1 MLNADTSVPNV
12 YGSLGT
18 FGDILQRV
26 LAAAASQ
33 AYGAAGPAIHHSV
46 YNTVAGEY
54 PESLDD
60 VDAII
65 ITASAASTY
74 DEQRWIQK
82 LEAFVVML
90 YTQHPRIKMFG
101 SCFGHHLIC
110 QALLKDHGL
119 RVEKHPRGWEIGIS
133 EVVFSDDFRETFAR
147 SCGTKED
154 GRSFSTRSIGRLPTP
169 DEDED
174 DDSGE
179 LGYFGA
185 MASPGVPPSARLQFV
200 HADEVV
206 SASVLPELAPPGW
219 ILVGSTEHC
228 AVQGVY
234 QAGRVLTLQGH
245 FEFDKFEDRQTMEI
259 FGADG
264 HASVDADASTEDP
277 RIATGNPRRAEQDD
291 GEVVAEMV
299 VRFLVEGNSSSPG
312 TAGQG
317 TRGNR
322 TQRARMRLPTPR
334 ASTETL

>member
-33 AYGAAGPAIHHSV
+33 AYTDLAIRHSV

-74 DEQRWIQK
+74 DDQWWIQK
-82 LEAFVVML
+82 LEEFVIML

-110 QALLKDHGL
+110 QALLNDNGL

-133 EVVFSDDFRETFAR
+133 EVVFSDAFRETFTR
-147 SCGTKED
+147 SCGTKRD
-154 GRSFSTRSIGRLPTP
+154 GRSTSRPVGRLPTP
-169 DEDED
+169 DEGDS
-174 DDSGE
+174 DSGE
-179 LGYFGA
+179 HGYFGST
-185 MASPGVPPSARLQFV
+185 ASQVPPSARLQFV

-206 SASVLPELAPPGW
+206 STLPLAPPW

-228 AVQGVY
+228 TVQGVY

-259 FGADG
+259 FGANPTCNSD
-264 HASVDADASTEDP
+264 SRTDDLRVAD
-277 RIATGNPRRAEQDD
+277 PRRAQDD

-299 VRFLVEGNSSSPG
+299 VRFLVEGNTYSPV
-312 TAGQG
+312 TGQG
-317 TRGNR
+317 ARGYR
-322 TQRARMRLPTPR
+322 TQRAKTRLPTPR
-334 ASTETL
+334 TSTETL

>member
-33 AYGAAGPAIHHSV
+33 AYTDLAIHHSV

-74 DEQRWIQK
+74 DDQCWIQK
-82 LEAFVVML
+82 LEEFVAML

-133 EVVFSDDFRETFAR
+133 EVVFSNDFRETFTR
-147 SCGTKED
+147 SCGAKGVGHPTS
-154 GRSFSTRSIGRLPTP
+154 RPVGRLPTP
-169 DEDED
+169 DEED
-174 DDSGE
+174 NDSGE
-179 LGYFGA
+179 YGYSRST
-185 MASPGVPPSARLQFV
+185 ASRVPPSARLQFV

-206 SASVLPELAPPGW
+206 STLPLAPPW

-228 AVQGVY
+228 TIQGVY

-259 FGADG
+259 FGAEPTPN
-264 HASVDADASTEDP
+264 ADANTDGL
-277 RIATGNPRRAEQDD
+277 RVANPRRAQDD

-299 VRFLVEGNSSSPG
+299 VRFLVEGNSYRPV
-312 TAGQG
+312 TGQG
-317 TRGNR
+317 ARGYR
-322 TQRARMRLPTPR
+322 TQRAKTRLPTPR
-334 ASTETL
+334 SSTETL